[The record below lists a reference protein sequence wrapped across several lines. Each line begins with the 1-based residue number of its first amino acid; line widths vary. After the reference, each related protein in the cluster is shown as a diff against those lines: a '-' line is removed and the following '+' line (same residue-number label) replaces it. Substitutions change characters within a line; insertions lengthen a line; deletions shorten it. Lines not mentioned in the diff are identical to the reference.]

1 MTRTTAASLP
11 LQPVRSEASIP
22 TDLGIAHRRA
32 DLDWLRVVAF
42 GLLIFF
48 HAAMP
53 FIPGGIP
60 MIQNAESS
68 PVLQIFVGFLHEFR
82 LSLLFLVSGVGV
94 CFALRHRSRAEFFR
108 DRAIRLLVPFL
119 FGVLVIVPPMI
130 FLEKRFNGAFAGSF
144 LAFYP
149 RFFTEGVY
157 PNGNLSWHQYWFI
170 AYLYL
175 FCLIG
180 WPLFAWLNSVSGR
193 VRVRRWSIWMGAGL
207 RLYLAILPLA
217 AVEIALR
224 AWFPGFRDLIHDWA
238 SFSNWFLVFV
248 AGFLF
253 ASSET
258 SLDRACAIRGVSLSL
273 ACLTTTL
280 LFFEFWSWSISS
292 FTPLKDGGVRVLD
305 YLWFCLVRSA
315 NAWFWLLAC
324 LGYAGRYLRRESRVL
339 AYLNDA
345 VYPFFCLHLTV
356 IVAISYVVV
365 PLNWPV
371 MAKYLTIAAATPVVV
386 FTIYEGVIRRTSWL
400 RPMVGL
406 KPLNPAISSP
416 LMENVGRVVPNDE

>member
-1 MTRTTAASLP
+1 MTRMAAASLP
-11 LQPVRSEASIP
+11 LQTVHSEASISNHH
-22 TDLGIAHRRA
+22 GIRARRA
-32 DLDWLRVVAF
+32 DLDWLRVIAF

-60 MIQNAESS
+60 MIQNSELS

-108 DRAIRLLVPFL
+108 DRAIRLLVPFV

-130 FLEKRFNGAFAGSF
+130 FLEKRFNGVFAGSF

-157 PNGNLSWHQYWFI
+157 PKGNLSWHQYWFI

-180 WPLFAWLNSVSGR
+180 WPLFAWLNSASGR
-193 VRVRRWSIWMGAGL
+193 ERVQRWGTWTSSGF
-207 RLYLAILPLA
+207 RLYLAILPLV

-224 AWFPGFRDLIHDWA
+224 VWFPGFRDLIHDWA

-253 ASSET
+253 ASSEAL
-258 SLDRACAIRGVSLSL
+258 LDRACAMRGVSLL
-273 ACLTTTL
+273 FAGITTTL
-280 LFFEFWSWSISS
+280 LFGEFWSWPISS
-292 FTPLKDGGVRVLD
+292 FTPLNDDTVRVFD
-305 YLWFCLVRSA
+305 YLWFCVLRAA
-315 NAWFWLLAC
+315 NAWFWLLVC
-324 LGYAGRYLRRESRVL
+324 LGYAGRYLRRANRVL

-345 VYPFFCLHLTV
+345 VYPFFCLHLTAM
-356 IVAISYVVV
+356 VAISYTVI
-365 PLNWPV
+365 PMDWPV
-371 MAKYLTIAAATPVVV
+371 GPKYLTIVVV
-386 FTIYEGVIRRTSWL
+386 ATVAVLITYEGAIRRTPWL
-400 RPMVGL
+400 RPLVGL
-406 KPLNPAISSP
+406 KPVIPVNPAP
-416 LMENVGRVVPNDE
+416 LCRHVVPSAPRDE

>member
-1 MTRTTAASLP
+1 MTPMAAASLL
-11 LQPVRSEASIP
+11 LQTVDTEVVISN
-22 TDLGIAHRRA
+22 DHGIKGRRA
-32 DLDWLRVVAF
+32 DLDWLRVIAF

-60 MIQNAESS
+60 MIQNSQSS

-94 CFALRHRSRAEFFR
+94 CFALRHRSRAEFLR
-108 DRAIRLLVPFL
+108 DRAVRLLVPFV

-130 FLEKRFNGAFAGSF
+130 FLEKRFNGAFTGSL

-157 PNGNLSWHQYWFI
+157 PQGNLSWHQYWFI

-180 WPLFAWLNSVSGR
+180 WPLFAWLSSASGR
-193 VRVRRWSIWMGAGL
+193 TRVQRWGIWTSSGF

-224 AWFPGFRDLIHDWA
+224 GWFPGFRDLIHDWA

-253 ASSET
+253 ASSEA
-258 SLDRACAIRGVSLSL
+258 SLDRACAVRGASLLL

-280 LFFEFWSWSISS
+280 LFVEFWSWPISS
-292 FTPLKDGGVRVLD
+292 FTPLKDGAVGAFEYV
-305 YLWFCLVRSA
+305 WFCVLRAA
-315 NAWFWLLAC
+315 NAWFWLLVC
-324 LGYAGRYLRRESRVL
+324 LGYAGRCLRRANRVL
-339 AYLNDA
+339 AYLNEA
-345 VYPFFCLHLTV
+345 VYPFFCLHLTAM
-356 IVAISYVVV
+356 VAISYIVI
-365 PLNWPV
+365 PMDWPV
-371 MAKYLTIAAATPVVV
+371 AAKYLTIVVGT
-386 FTIYEGVIRRTSWL
+386 TIAVLITYEGAIRRTPWL
-400 RPMVGL
+400 RPLVGL
-406 KPLNPAISSP
+406 KPLTPASAAP
-416 LMENVGRVVPNDE
+416 LIGHVVPAAPNDE